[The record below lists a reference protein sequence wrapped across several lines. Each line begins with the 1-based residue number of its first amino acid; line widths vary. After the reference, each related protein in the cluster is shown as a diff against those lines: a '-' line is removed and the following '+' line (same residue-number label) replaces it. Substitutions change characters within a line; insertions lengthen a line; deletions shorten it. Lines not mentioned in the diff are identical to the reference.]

1 MTPDL
6 REWLEAT
13 APRKALPPRGRLRSN
28 APVLSLNGVW
38 ECRYTPEWRL
48 APSIPAS
55 EGPWA
60 PITVPGMWQL
70 QGFGS
75 PVYLS
80 AQYPFPLDPPR
91 VPDENGLM
99 DYRLE
104 FSVPPAFLL
113 GAVLRFDGID
123 SSGLVWLNGREL
135 GWTKGSRL
143 THEFD
148 VTDDLR
154 EHGNVLIVRVAQYNA
169 GSYLEAQDM
178 WWLSGI
184 FREVALVATPPG
196 GIRDVVVHADY
207 DVSTGAG
214 ELTLEVLTDDPE
226 HLTCRV
232 AGWGEVP
239 GDGSPVRLDGIA
251 PWTAETPT
259 LHDLVVATPAETVTV
274 RVGFRRVEIAGGL
287 LRVNGVPIRLRG
299 VNCHDHDPLTGRWVT
314 PEAIRRDLTMMKQ
327 ANINAIRT
335 AHYPPHPALLDLAD
349 EFGFWVIEEGD
360 IETHGFVLAGFRNNP
375 VDDPAWEPAV
385 LDRTGRMLRRDRN
398 HACVIVW
405 SLGNESGTG
414 RCLAS
419 AYRFLKQEDPS
430 RPVHYERDRSYDY
443 SDIVSLMYTPP
454 DRLDEIGREVERP
467 GEPHTAAPAGK
478 PFLLCEYGHAM
489 GAGPGAL
496 TEYEELFDR
505 HPRLQGGFIWEW
517 CDHTLWASAPDGTRY
532 LGYGGDFGEVV
543 HDGSFAADGL
553 VGADRV
559 PHPALAD
566 YAATIAP
573 FRMEIDPDAR
583 AVRVRNRHDF
593 LSADGFRLAW
603 RLTTASG
610 VRDTGSLEWT
620 PSPVPGAEPVTIP
633 LPERADP
640 GGAGEPAVLTV
651 EIWTAGVPAWADASI
666 LIASAQRAVGF
677 AGHELAEGTGDA
689 RTDDQGGYALGASR
703 FDATGQLLTLDG
715 TRFRGPRVG
724 LWRAPTDNDYGLN
737 MKALGQPADADGWER
752 ANLKALGSRLDAIGA
767 ETGGLVADR
776 WVAPVSRDM
785 GLRLRTTWLAVDD
798 GLRLQA
804 LAEPSGAWE
813 GSWARVGLDFEVPG
827 GLITAGVSWQG
838 RGPGPAGPD
847 TGQGT
852 QWGWFAST
860 VAEWQ
865 VEYAR
870 PQDNGVRAGV
880 TMLWLE
886 LPDRRWLEVVSAKPL
901 AVSVRPWTDLQLD
914 AAHHPHELPSTERLI
929 VSLNA
934 EVHGLGSGACG
945 PPPLPSHRL
954 VPDPVEW
961 GLEFRIVNRDSI
973 LRSHSGWRSLES
985 R

>member
-1 MTPDL
+1 MTGPL

-13 APRKALPPRGRLRSN
+13 APRGTLPPRARLRSN
-28 APVLSLNGVW
+28 APTLDLGGVW
-38 ECRYTPEWRL
+38 ECRHTPQWRL
-48 APSIPAS
+48 APPIAAS

-60 PITVPGMWQL
+60 PIAVPGMWQL

-91 VPDENGLM
+91 VPDENALM

-104 FSVPPAFLL
+104 FAVPATFLD

-154 EHGNVLIVRVAQYNA
+154 EQGNVLIVRVAQYNA

-184 FREVALVATPPG
+184 FREVTLIATPPG
-196 GIRDVVVHADY
+196 GIRDLVVHADF
-207 DVSTGAG
+207 DVRTGAG
-214 ELTLEVLTDDPE
+214 ELALEVSTGDPE
-226 HLTCRV
+226 RLSCHL

-239 GDGSPVRLDGIA
+239 GDGSSVRLDGIA
-251 PWTAETPT
+251 AWTAETPA
-259 LHDLVVATPAETVTV
+259 LHDLIVATPAETVTL
-274 RVGFRRVEIAGGL
+274 RVGFRRVEIVDGL
-287 LRVNGVPIRLRG
+287 LRVNGVPIRFRG
-299 VNCHDHDPLTGRWVT
+299 VNRHDHDPVTGRRVT
-314 PEAIRRDLTMMKQ
+314 PEAIRRDLVMMKR

-335 AHYPPHPALLDLAD
+335 AHYPPHPALLELAD
-349 EFGFWVIEEGD
+349 DFGFWVIEEGD
-360 IETHGFVLAGFRNNP
+360 IETHGFVLTGFRGNP

-385 LDRTGRMLRRDRN
+385 LDRTERLLRRDRN
-398 HACVIVW
+398 HACVVVW

-430 RPVHYERDRSYDY
+430 RPVHYERDRSYAY

-454 DRLDEIGREVERP
+454 DRLDEIGRGIDRP
-467 GEPHTAAPAGK
+467 DEPQTAAPAGK

-496 TEYEELFDR
+496 ADYEELFDR
-505 HPRLQGGFIWEW
+505 HPRLQGGFVWEW
-517 CDHTLWASAPDGTRY
+517 CDHTLWTSAPDGTRY
-532 LGYGGDFGEVV
+532 LGYGGDFGELL

-553 VGADRV
+553 VGADRT
-559 PHPALAD
+559 PRPALAD

-573 FRMEIDPDAR
+573 FRLEISPDDR
-583 AVRVRNRHDF
+583 VLRVRNRHDF
-593 LSADGFRLAW
+593 LTADGFWLSWQLAA
-603 RLTTASG
+603 ASG
-610 VRDTGSLEWT
+610 VRDTGVLDW
-620 PSPVPGAEPVTIP
+620 PAVLPPGGSATIL

-640 GGAGEPAVLTV
+640 REAGEPAVLTV
-651 EIWTAGVPAWADASI
+651 QVWTADARADAPMPV
-666 LIASAQRAVGF
+666 AAAQRAVGF
-677 AGHELAEGTGDA
+677 DGYELPEGTGPA
-689 RTDDQGGYALGASR
+689 RSDGRGGYELGSAR
-703 FDATGQLLTLDG
+703 FGATGQLLTLAG
-715 TRFRGPRVG
+715 VPFSGPRVG

-737 MKALGQPADADGWER
+737 MKAAGQPADADGWAR
-752 ANLKALGSRLDAIGA
+752 ANLKALGSRLDGLTAGP
-767 ETGGLVADR
+767 GGLVTDS
-776 WVAPVSRDM
+776 WVAPLSRDA
-785 GLRLRTTWLAVDD
+785 GLRLRATWQELAD

-804 LAEPSGAWE
+804 GAEPTGAWE
-813 GSWARVGLDFEVPG
+813 GTWARVGLDFESPG
-827 GLITAGVSWQG
+827 LPAARIRWQG

-852 QWGWFAST
+852 RWGWFEAT
-860 VAEWQ
+860 VADWQ
-865 VEYAR
+865 VAYAR

-880 TMLWLE
+880 TRLWLE
-886 LPDRRWLEVVSAKPL
+886 LPDGRWLEIASALPL
-901 AVSVRPWTDLQLD
+901 AVSVRPWTDLELD
-914 AAHHPHELPSTERLI
+914 AAHHPHELVATDRLV

-934 EVHGLGSGACG
+934 AVHGLGSGACG
-945 PPPLPSHRL
+945 PLPLPPHRL
-954 VPDPVEW
+954 HPGAARWD
-961 GLEFRIVNRDSI
+961 LRFRVMNSDSV
-973 LRSHSGWRSLES
+973 LRSHSE
-985 R
+985 